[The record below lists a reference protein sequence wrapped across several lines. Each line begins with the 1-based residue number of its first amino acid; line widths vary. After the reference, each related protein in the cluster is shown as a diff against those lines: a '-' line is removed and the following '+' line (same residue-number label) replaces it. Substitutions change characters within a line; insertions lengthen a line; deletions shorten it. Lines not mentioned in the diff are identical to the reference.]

1 LRWQIRNPPRPY
13 SCPCVATILP
23 SRAGDSVWPVSPS
36 VPVSAVTSASAVAL
50 RHRSLAK
57 RNGAHRRTEEGEKT
71 GGGENSAVAGSVPIA
86 ARLSPLFLMKRCTI
100 PFGRKWVCG
109 KRKCGQQP
117 ARQVLACNG
126 RNAKRN
132 LLLARARSVFEANRV
147 PAVGRVPL
155 LPTLA
160 SRRFRLARK
169 SLLLPSAQCSPSVPF
184 FSVTAVWP
192 NGMVHSLFVIVCT
205 YGLLTLSLMFGFSGH
220 PVNR

>member
-1 LRWQIRNPPRPY
+1 MSEHR
-13 SCPCVATILP
+13 
-23 SRAGDSVWPVSPS
+23 
-36 VPVSAVTSASAVAL
+36 VTLNTAL
-50 RHRSLAK
+50 TC
-57 RNGAHRRTEEGEKT
+57 NQ
-71 GGGENSAVAGSVPIA
+71 
-86 ARLSPLFLMKRCTI
+86 CTI

-132 LLLARARSVFEANRV
+132 LLPARAHSTFEANRV

-192 NGMVHSLFVIVCT
+192 NGMVRAA
-205 YGLLTLSLMFGFSGH
+205 GRG
-220 PVNR
+220 